1 MLKIKFMKKID
12 KLDFIKIKNSTLQKT
27 VSREWK
33 ENTSHRLREN
43 IYKNTCSN
51 GLLSKIYKE
60 LLKLDSLE
68 KANSSSR
75 NNAAMESLPCA
86 SNLPDRSPIE
96 TREVISAG
104 SVPCLNNSKVS
115 KKRCDLIWQKDGTI
129 CKDFEMIH
137 YAGWYTAL
145 NAVTCVLIRK
155 K

>member
-115 KKRCDLIWQKDGTI
+115 KKRCGQYGRVGRPWAPLFSQAHQNYKYLQSNWFWKQHED
-129 CKDFEMIH
+129 
-137 YAGWYTAL
+137 
-145 NAVTCVLIRK
+145 
-155 K
+155 